1 MTDLGL
7 RFNTNSFQTKYKAFQ
22 FHYGSIKMIQVLG
35 LLINRH
41 HFNST
46 MVRLEYKDVKNIQQ
60 FYTFQ
65 FHYGS
70 IRI

>member
-46 MVRLEYKDVKNIQQ
+46 MVRLE
-60 FYTFQ
+60 F
-65 FHYGS
+65 
-70 IRI
+70 